1 MPKRE
6 TITPAEARLSAQ
18 QTGCAHCGLPV
29 PPGLMKP
36 ESVSFCCAGCEAVYA
51 ILHETN
57 LDDYYALREEL
68 GAGKQGPARVTGKS
82 FSYLDEPEFLK
93 RYAEPR
99 AEGRVAIRFYL
110 EGVHCAACSWLV
122 EKVLLEKQRVAYA
135 HLDLGR
141 SVVEIVFDPI
151 TTKLS
156 GIAQVLDR
164 FGYTPHPLED
174 DSVSRAR
181 KKEARSLL
189 LRMGVAGSMA
199 GNIMLLAVAL
209 YAGEFTG
216 IDPEQANLFR
226 WVSLGLAL
234 PAVLYSALPFY
245 RGAIAGLRAKMLHMD
260 LPISLGIIAAFSVS
274 VAATVMSRGEVYYDS
289 LSVLIFLLL
298 VGRLLLSRATARAA
312 DAAETLMEQA
322 PQTVR
327 RDIDGIITDVPL
339 AVAEAGDTLLFLPGD
354 VVTVDGV
361 ALQNGWV
368 TEAHLSGESDPL
380 LKATGEAVYAGSQV
394 VTMPLK
400 LQATAIGG
408 FTRLSQLAEMTRRA
422 ATERAPIVRLH
433 DRIAGYFVATV
444 LILAAATALIW
455 WQLDPSK
462 ALWNVAALL
471 VVTCPCALGLATPVA
486 LSVAMGRAAKRGIF
500 IKSSDALE
508 RAARVTHALLDK
520 TGTLTSGKMVVLTAT
535 FAPGSTDSE
544 EARIMKQIAALE
556 RFAIHPIA
564 TALHGIANPNLPV
577 SDVRAHPQGIEGKIE
592 TNSLV
597 IGSKRL
603 MLELEQHVPAW
614 ANDLKANVFVA
625 INGKVVAA
633 FMIADPI
640 SPEAGQALRMLTDR
654 GISVELLSGDNDA
667 EVQRVANALGIRQ
680 ARGEVTPEMK
690 LARIAELES
699 SGTSTAMFGDGVN
712 DAAALSRATV
722 GVSAA
727 DAADVARSAA
737 DVFVSRRGPEAFA
750 ELVSLSRNTLFTI
763 RRNVVIAIAYNA
775 LGAGLAM
782 TGLISPLVAALLM
795 PFSSLTVLT
804 LAVRGSKP

>member
-1 MPKRE
+1 MPTRE
-6 TITPAEARLSAQ
+6 SRAPSATHLPDRQ
-18 QTGCAHCGLPV
+18 VGCAHCGLEV
-29 PPGLMKP
+29 PAGRVK
-36 ESVSFCCAGCEAVYA
+36 VGQNSFCCAGCEAVYA

-68 GAGKQGPARVTGKS
+68 GAGKRGPARVTGKT

-99 AEGRVAIRFYL
+99 AEGRVALRFYL

-151 TTKLS
+151 NTKLS

-199 GNIMLLAVAL
+199 GNIMLMAAAL

-260 LPISLGIIAAFSVS
+260 LPISLGIVAAFAVS

-327 RDIDGIITDVPL
+327 REIDGIITDVPL
-339 AVAEAGDTLLFLPGD
+339 AAAEAGDILVFLPGD

-380 LKATGEAVYAGSQV
+380 LKATGEAIYAGSQV
-394 VTMPLK
+394 VTMPLRI
-400 LQATAIGG
+400 QATAIGG
-408 FTRLSQLAEMTRRA
+408 FTRLAQLAEMTRRA

-433 DRIAGYFVATV
+433 DKIAGYFVATV
-444 LILAAATALIW
+444 LIFAAVTALIW

-508 RAARVTHALLDK
+508 RAAKVTHALLDK
-520 TGTLTSGKMVVLTAT
+520 TGTLTSGKMEILFAT
-535 FAPGSTDSE
+535 FDPEIPKTE
-544 EARIMKQIAALE
+544 HERIMKQAAALE
-556 RFAIHPIA
+556 RYAVHPIA
-564 TALHGIANPNLPV
+564 TALHGNTNPNLPV
-577 SDVRAHPQGIEGKIE
+577 TDVRAHGQGIEGKVE
-592 TNSLV
+592 TSSLV
-597 IGSKRL
+597 IGSKHL
-603 MLELEQHVPAW
+603 MQELEQRLPAW
-614 ANDLKANVFVA
+614 ADGVKANVFVA
-625 INGKVVAA
+625 INGRVVAA
-633 FMIADPI
+633 FLIADPI
-640 SPEAGQALRMLTDR
+640 SPEATKALTALRNR
-654 GISVELLSGDNDA
+654 GISVELLSGDNAA
-667 EVQRVANALGIRQ
+667 EVQRVASALGIHE

-690 LARIAELES
+690 LSRIAELES
-699 SGTSTAMFGDGVN
+699 GGTSTAMFGDGVN

-782 TGLISPLVAALLM
+782 AGLISPLVAALLM
-795 PFSSLTVLT
+795 PLSSLTVLT